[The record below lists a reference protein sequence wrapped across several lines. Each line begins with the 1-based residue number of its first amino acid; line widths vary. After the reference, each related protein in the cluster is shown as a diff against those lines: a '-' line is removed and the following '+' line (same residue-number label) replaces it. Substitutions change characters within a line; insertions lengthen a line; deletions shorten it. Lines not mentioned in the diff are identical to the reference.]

1 MNSLRN
7 RLTLSFT
14 LLLVAVGFVSGVAA
28 YLLAR
33 QDPDSFLDDQLRQI
47 AHYAG
52 DQAGIADQTLNP
64 AVDPSDVVV
73 VQVWD
78 AAGHVLRSTPTGIDL
93 PRQETTGFHDVA
105 RPEDRWRT
113 YTLVQR
119 GRTVQASQRAAVREE
134 LALNAALP
142 AMLPSLVLI
151 PLSWLL
157 VRWLVARS
165 LRPLDE
171 VVRQLQERGPK
182 STQPLFSERV
192 PDEVAPLV
200 LAVNSALLRLGEALG
215 SQREFVSDA
224 AHQLRTPITALSLQ
238 VQNLKR
244 YSQMIDPALLTDI
257 QLALKRMSVLS
268 VQLLALARAETSA
281 VGERAASIPLATIV
295 EEVAAA
301 MRPLAESRHVTV
313 EVASVPRL
321 HVLVDRDDAATAL
334 TNLLDNAVR
343 YTGRGRQVHVTA
355 HREGPVA
362 VVEITDNGPGLPA
375 DMLQKVF
382 DRFVRH
388 AEDEEGTGLGLA
400 IAKAVADRA
409 GARISLR
416 NRAAESGLIARIEF
430 KSLA

>member
-14 LLLVAVGFVSGVAA
+14 LLLIAVGFISGVAA

-33 QDPDSFLDDQLRQI
+33 QDPDNFLDDQLRQI

-52 DQAGIADQTLNP
+52 DQAGVADQTLNP
-64 AVDPSDVVV
+64 AVDPSDIVA

-78 AAGHVLRSTPTGIDL
+78 AAGRLLRWTPPGIDL
-93 PRQETTGFHDVA
+93 PRQEIAGFHDVTT
-105 RPEDRWRT
+105 PEDRWRS
-113 YTLVQR
+113 YTLAEN

-142 AMLPSLVLI
+142 AMVPSLILI

-165 LRPLDE
+165 LQPIEE
-171 VVRQLQERGPK
+171 VVRQLQERGPQ
-182 STQPLFSERV
+182 STQPLRSERV

-200 LAVNSALLRLGEALG
+200 LAVNSALARLGEALA

-238 VQNLKR
+238 IQSLKR
-244 YSQMIDPALLTDI
+244 YSGTIEPALLSDV
-257 QLALKRMSVLS
+257 QLALKRMSALS
-268 VQLLALARAETSA
+268 VQLLALARAETSPA
-281 VGERAASIPLATIV
+281 GDRPASISLAPV
-295 EEVAAA
+295 LEEVVAAIG
-301 MRPLAESRHVTV
+301 PLAESRGVTID
-313 EVASVPRL
+313 VASLPPI
-321 HVLVDRDDAATAL
+321 HVVADREDAASIV
-334 TNLLDNAVR
+334 TNMLDNAVR
-343 YTGRGRQVHVTA
+343 YTGRGGRVDIAAGQENA
-355 HREGPVA
+355 VA
-362 VVEITDNGPGLPA
+362 LVEITDNGPGLPA

-382 DRFVRH
+382 DRFVRYG
-388 AEDEEGTGLGLA
+388 EDEEGTGLGLA

-416 NRAAESGLIARIEF
+416 DRAAESGLIARIEF
-430 KSLA
+430 PSPS